1 MLKDLSVPGGGMAR
15 AKTSPF
21 YITEQ
26 LVMDNTTTLQTAK
39 VDLGAYVDPAD
50 KQGILITDVDFIWN
64 DYDTHMPPIMGASD
78 QYRVEIIDTAIG
90 ALVGANNYHL
100 VASANLTTD
109 TTSNP
114 SMVTD
119 IWPDRLGISN
129 QGRIVVN
136 DELEINGKCS
146 AGLADFACTVRLTVQ
161 VVTLTQKDFM
171 SLALQTVS
179 N

>member
-1 MLKDLSVPGGGMAR
+1 MAK
-15 AKTSPF
+15 AKTAPF

-26 LVMDNTTTLQTAK
+26 LVLDNTTALQTVK
-39 VDLGAYVDPAD
+39 LDLGAYVDPAD
-50 KQGILITDVDFIWN
+50 KQGVLITNVDFIWN
-64 DYDTHMPPIMGASD
+64 DYDTHMPPVMLAND
-78 QYRVEIIDTAIG
+78 QFRVEVLDTAIG

-109 TTSNP
+109 AQSNP
-114 SMVTD
+114 SRITD
-119 IWPDRLGISN
+119 MWPDRLGISN

-136 DELEINGKCS
+136 DELEINGQCS
-146 AGLADFACTVRLTVQ
+146 QAMVDFACTVRLTVQ